1 MTSIPGEPR
10 MLERRISNQRAELN
24 NDQQMN
30 YLLAWFNNWSDLQKE
45 DFVPVLAEKM
55 SSKWAAVN
63 GLTEDMKSMAVTN
76 SGRPVSLFQCQVGSL
91 DIAKLISAQIIMG
104 AVMYFLQVGP
114 FSSPTRV
121 HFFLHFLFLAH
132 SARIL
137 KLFVAFS

>member
-1 MTSIPGEPR
+1 MRVVDIMGDSMTSITSEPR

-63 GLTEDMKSMAVTN
+63 GLTEDMKIMDVSN
-76 SGRPVSLFQCQVGSL
+76 SGRPVSLFQCQVN
-91 DIAKLISAQIIMG
+91 
-104 AVMYFLQVGP
+104 
-114 FSSPTRV
+114 SPC
-121 HFFLHFLFLAH
+121 HFVCYCY
-132 SARIL
+132 S
-137 KLFVAFS
+137 

>member
-1 MTSIPGEPR
+1 MGDSMTSITSEPR

-63 GLTEDMKSMAVTN
+63 GLTEDMKTMAVTN
-76 SGRPVSLFQCQVGSL
+76 LGRPISLFQCQVDL
-91 DIAKLISAQIIMG
+91 HLIRD
-104 AVMYFLQVGP
+104 VD
-114 FSSPTRV
+114 
-121 HFFLHFLFLAH
+121 
-132 SARIL
+132 
-137 KLFVAFS
+137 

>member
-1 MTSIPGEPR
+1 MRVVDIMGDSMTSITSEPR

-63 GLTEDMKSMAVTN
+63 GLTEDMKIMDVSN
-76 SGRPVSLFQCQVGSL
+76 SGRPVSLFQCQVNSPCHFVCYCYSL
-91 DIAKLISAQIIMG
+91 MMLRLDPLWSSQYRCQYFIRVDFLTILIPII
-104 AVMYFLQVGP
+104 
-114 FSSPTRV
+114 
-121 HFFLHFLFLAH
+121 
-132 SARIL
+132 
-137 KLFVAFS
+137 